1 MFGTPDEVAGT
12 TVEYLAMGV
21 VSGVGWTPEG
31 HTLAWTFDDA
41 ELHHFNSS
49 PGWQLVASSVGAD
62 NPSDGGQRGLLAI
75 DLLSQAIRHPR
86 PAMRLLLWMIA
97 AEALL
102 LDRSPL
108 VPYGSRAAGCTCT
121 AARTR
126 TTTAV
131 VSETCPALY
140 CDPGVPADR
149 KKLRLF
155 RERGDLDYRW
165 RCSDWQHVLDWYDL
179 RSRSPTAVSCRTR
192 ARREDTLLDSHQ
204 VAAGGTRVVRTTS
217 RRPDR
222 GSGVRHRRLTPV
234 AGLGRP
240 SKY

>member
-179 RSRSPTAVSCRTR
+179 RSEVAHGSQLPDESEEGRYSSGLSPGCCRR
-192 ARREDTLLDSHQ
+192 HS
-204 VAAGGTRVVRTTS
+204 
-217 RRPDR
+217 R
-222 GSGVRHRRLTPV
+222 GSHNIPTTRSRLWSPPSQAYPRRRVGKTV
-234 AGLGRP
+234 
-240 SKY
+240 